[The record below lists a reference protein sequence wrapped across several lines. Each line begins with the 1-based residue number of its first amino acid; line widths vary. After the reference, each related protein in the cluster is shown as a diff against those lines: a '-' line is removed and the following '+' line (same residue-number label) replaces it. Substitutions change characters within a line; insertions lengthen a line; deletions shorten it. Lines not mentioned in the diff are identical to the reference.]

1 MRRVRVWADH
11 AAKRGFRGVPR
22 TFRAC
27 PLVRSTVLGT
37 LISMASIRPR
47 LLAVSLAIAVVVSA
61 VGALVW
67 ANSVGSDRRA
77 EADAVLDQPG
87 VVPFPDTGITNPD
100 MEGDVLPVVDLS
112 DEDGNLVSTASLLG
126 GDPLVLNFWFSTCG
140 PCKKEL
146 PDFAEVHSELGDEVR
161 FIGVNPMDSWEV
173 QERFAE
179 ERGVTYELLL
189 DDGSDLQIEL
199 ELLNFPTTLF
209 VTPDGMIVEQA
220 GVLDADGLRMKVD
233 ELLEY
238 SP

>member
-140 PCKKEL
+140 PTRAANMPKIAKTTSSSTNVK
-146 PDFAEVHSELGDEVR
+146 PAWR
-161 FIGVNPMDSWEV
+161 AT
-173 QERFAE
+173 R
-179 ERGVTYELLL
+179 LLL
-189 DDGSDLQIEL
+189 RNIV
-199 ELLNFPTTLF
+199 LLPLS
-209 VTPDGMIVEQA
+209 
-220 GVLDADGLRMKVD
+220 LDFSSR
-233 ELLEY
+233 
-238 SP
+238 